1 MLWIVFS
8 SKPMLRSWS
17 RGRCAAVIDVYTP
30 VMIPSKIVFVLCW
43 AWISIKCT
51 VLRATLYG
59 PRFVVILFRHR
70 SAIGAV
76 ISTDIYVL
84 IHSAHWVPST
94 KYVLIYQLSAC
105 VIRVLETILDEV
117 TGRSQMCR
125 VIGEGLHPR
134 QGQAVWIPVYFTFSF
149 IHGIISAEIYSL
161 ECIFVS

>member
-8 SKPMLRSWS
+8 SKPMLRNWS
-17 RGRCAAVIDVYTP
+17 RRRCAVVIDVYTP
-30 VMIPSKIVFVLCW
+30 VMIPSEIVFVLCW
-43 AWISIKCT
+43 AWIFIKCT

-94 KYVLIYQLSAC
+94 KYVQIYQLSWRPSLTKLQVVRRC
-105 VIRVLETILDEV
+105 VEWSARDCIQDKDRRYGFQSILLLV
-117 TGRSQMCR
+117 S
-125 VIGEGLHPR
+125 
-134 QGQAVWIPVYFTFSF
+134 FT
-149 IHGIISAEIYSL
+149 E
-161 ECIFVS
+161 